1 MPHSLIQS
9 AEIQGLIHMIRGQK
23 VMLDSD
29 LAALYGVET
38 RTLVQAL
45 KRNRDRFPV
54 DFVFQLAQGEYD
66 ALRSQIVI
74 SKKGRGGRR
83 YLPHAFTEHGAVML
97 ASILNSPQAIE
108 TSVFVVRAFVRLREL
123 ASTHRILADKLGELE
138 RRVGKHDESIR
149 SLIMAIREL
158 TSSPEPKRR
167 RIGFHKDNKD

>member
-9 AEIQGLIHMIRGQK
+9 AVIQGLIHMIRGQK

-38 RTLVQAL
+38 RALVQAL

-74 SKKGRGGRR
+74 SKKG
-83 YLPHAFTEHGAVML
+83 
-97 ASILNSPQAIE
+97 
-108 TSVFVVRAFVRLREL
+108 
-123 ASTHRILADKLGELE
+123 
-138 RRVGKHDESIR
+138 
-149 SLIMAIREL
+149 
-158 TSSPEPKRR
+158 
-167 RIGFHKDNKD
+167 

>member
-1 MPHSLIQS
+1 MPRSLIQN
-9 AEIQGLIHMIRGQK
+9 AEIQNLIHMIREQK

-54 DFVFQLAQGEYD
+54 DFVFQLDQGEYD

-83 YLPHAFTEHGAVML
+83 YLPYAFTEHGAVMF
-97 ASILNSPQAIE
+97 
-108 TSVFVVRAFVRLREL
+108 TSVRVHRL
-123 ASTHRILADKLGELE
+123 AHPSHT
-138 RRVGKHDESIR
+138 SY
-149 SLIMAIREL
+149 SLLVSHGRL
-158 TSSPEPKRR
+158 
-167 RIGFHKDNKD
+167 